1 MKQTHKSYS
10 SLIILVLTLL
20 SASGFHCATKSSTGG
35 ITQEGTDSIVKPV
48 MEQYNIA
55 GMAIG
60 ITVNGKRSFF
70 NYGVASKSSGQAVT
84 NETLFE
90 IGSLSKTFTATLAAY
105 GQVKG
110 NLSLSDSVSKY
121 LPVLKGSSFDH
132 IQLIHLATHTAGGL
146 PLQLP
151 DSIKDT
157 LQLISYYRQWRP
169 LYAPGAYRVYS
180 NPGIGLLGIVTAKS
194 MGQPFTSLIESK
206 LFREL
211 GLTNSYIDV
220 PADKMKNYAQGYN
233 KKDSAVRLN
242 PAVLA
247 LEAYAV
253 KSCTRDLLRF
263 LEVNMQVA
271 KVDKQLEQ
279 AIALTHEGYVSS
291 GALVQDMIWEEYDYP
306 ASLGTLLDGNSEKM
320 IFDAVPASKI
330 NLAAPSRHERLL
342 DKTGSTNGF
351 SAYTL
356 FIPSKKTGIVILANK
371 SYPLSD
377 RVTLAYQLLTRL

>member
-1 MKQTHKSYS
+1 MKQKRKNHS
-10 SLIILVLTLL
+10 SLIILLL
-20 SASGFHCATKSSTGG
+20 GLFSASGFHCATKSSTGG
-35 ITQEGTDSIVKPV
+35 ITQAATDSMVKPV

-70 NYGVASKSSGQAVT
+70 NYGMASKSSGQAVT

-105 GQVKG
+105 GQVNG

-121 LPVLKGSSFDH
+121 LPALKGSSFDH

-151 DSIKDT
+151 DNIKDT
-157 LQLISYYRQWRP
+157 LQLMDYYRQWRP
-169 LYAPGAYRVYS
+169 TYAPGTYRVYS
-180 NPGIGLLGIVTAKS
+180 NPSIGLLGIVTAKS
-194 MGQPFTSLIESK
+194 MGRSFTSLMENK

-211 GLTNSYIDV
+211 GLTNSYIEV
-220 PADKMKNYAQGYN
+220 PTDKMKDYAQGYN
-233 KKDSAVRLN
+233 KKDSAVRVN

-247 LEAYAV
+247 SEAYGV
-253 KSCTRDLLRF
+253 KTCTKDLLRF

-271 KVDKQLEQ
+271 EVDTPLQQ
-279 AIALTHEGYVSS
+279 AIALTHEGYISS
-291 GALVQDMIWEEYDYP
+291 GALVQAMIWEEYDYP

-330 NLAAPSRHERLL
+330 NPAAPSRQEHLL

-351 SAYTL
+351 GAYAL

-371 SYPLSD
+371 SYPIAD